1 MIHGPCGAFNM
12 TSPCMENGKCKKN
25 FPKPHTNDTIT
36 DIDGYQSIAAEVLRM
51 VATHLQCDCR
61 TFQIK
66 LSLIMSGWYHTHH
79 YFQKLTKLI
88 SMLSFCSSVKSI
100 KYICN
105 YVNKGSDLAIFE
117 VQNINKNDEIAR
129 YQMGRYI
136 SSNEAIWHIL
146 SFPIHEEILLSNIW
160 QYILK
165 TVNVYTSLKKMF
177 SKERSKL
184 RKRL

>member
-1 MIHGPCGAFNM
+1 MRLP
-12 TSPCMENGKCKKN
+12 N
-25 FPKPHTNDTIT
+25 FPNQVEFDNEWVVP
-36 DIDGYQSIAAEVLRM
+36 YSPL
-51 VATHLQCDCR
+51 
-61 TFQIK
+61 
-66 LSLIMSGWYHTHH
+66 LS
-79 YFQKLTKLI
+79 KLTKLI
-88 SMLSFCSSVKSI
+88 SMLSCSSVKSI

-136 SSNEAIWHIL
+136 SSNEAILAYSQL
-146 SFPIHEEILLSNIW
+146 SHPRKEILLSNIW

>member
-1 MIHGPCGAFNM
+1 MRLP
-12 TSPCMENGKCKKN
+12 N
-25 FPKPHTNDTIT
+25 FPNQVEFDNEWVVP
-36 DIDGYQSIAAEVLRM
+36 YSPL
-51 VATHLQCDCR
+51 
-61 TFQIK
+61 
-66 LSLIMSGWYHTHH
+66 LSKTYKAHINVEL
-79 YFQKLTKLI
+79 
-88 SMLSFCSSVKSI
+88 CSSVKSI

-146 SFPIHEEILLSNIW
+146 SFPIHEKEILLSNIW